1 MFAARGGFLA
11 QPAAA
16 AGDPHWD
23 DVVMLLTARNN
34 VLEDASNL
42 AAGITVRQGTVSYPN
57 TVQTKYNPYSIFL
70 PTTAARFEVNAN
82 ATRNCSGVFTYEFW
96 MRCNGTTPTTAFAAP
111 HVPATSQG
119 ANQVIFVN
127 GSNQSG
133 RPRFEFTTGYTS
145 VNVHGSTMWDNQWHH
160 IAMVRNTDNIIRFY
174 YDGVQAAGTRSS
186 TAQLNFGTAA
196 WMIGGFFNLAS
207 DNIWSG
213 WIDDIRLTKG
223 VARYTASFTP
233 PTEAFPIG

>member
-16 AGDPHWD
+16 AGDPHWAS
-23 DVVMLLTARNN
+23 VVMLLTARNN
-34 VLEDASNL
+34 VVQDASTL

-57 TVQTKYNPYSIFL
+57 TVQTRYNPHSIFL
-70 PTTAARFEVNAN
+70 PTTAARFQVNAN
-82 ATRNCSGVFTYEFW
+82 ATRDCPGVFTYEFW
-96 MRCNGTTPTTAFAAP
+96 MRCNGTTPNTNFSAPMGPHTA
-111 HVPATSQG
+111 QG
-119 ANQVIFVN
+119 NGQVLFVN
-127 GSNQSG
+127 GNNQSG
-133 RPRFEFTTGYTS
+133 RPRFEFTGSFTS

-174 YDGVQAAGTRSS
+174 YDGVQSAGTRS
-186 TAQLNFGTAA
+186 TTNQINFGAAA
-196 WMIGGFFNLAS
+196 WLIGGFQNMGG

-213 WIDDIRLTKG
+213 WLDDIRLTKG

-233 PTEAFPIG
+233 PAAAFSIG